1 VTESHYHHGNLRA
14 ELLAHALR
22 RVREHGP
29 GALVLRD
36 LAKDAGVSPA
46 AAYRHFDTIDHLRAE
61 VARLARQELAAAMLS
76 ARNRTSRGRNA
87 SLRRF
92 EAIGRAYVRFAV
104 DEPGWFETAFA
115 KGTVLPTTPEDPAAW
130 DVLVGALNEMVADGT
145 MPARYRESAPLV
157 AWASVHG
164 LGALLS
170 STTQRPDGTPVDAA
184 IDDVVA
190 GVVRALGI
198 SR

>member
-1 VTESHYHHGNLRA
+1 MTESHYHHGNLRA
-14 ELLAHALR
+14 ELLSHALR
-22 RVREHGP
+22 RVRDHGP

-61 VARLARQELAAAMLS
+61 VARLARQELAGAMIAA
-76 ARNRTSRGRNA
+76 RDRTTRGRNA
-87 SLRRF
+87 SVRRF
-92 EAIGRAYVRFAV
+92 EAIGRAYIRFAV

-115 KGTVLPTTPEDPAAW
+115 KDSVLPTTPEDPNAW
-130 DVLVGALNEMVADGT
+130 DVLVTALDEMVADGT
-145 MPARYRESAPLV
+145 MPSHARDSAPLI

-170 STTQRPDGTPVDAA
+170 SSPLRPDGTPLDRA
-184 IDDVVA
+184 IDDVVG
-190 GVVRALGI
+190 GVERALGI

>member
-1 VTESHYHHGNLRA
+1 MTESHYHHGNLRA

-61 VARLARQELAAAMLS
+61 VARLARQELAVAMLA

-115 KGTVLPTTPEDPAAW
+115 KGTVLPTTADDPAAW
-130 DVLVGALNEMVADGT
+130 DVLVGALDEMVADGT

-170 STTQRPDGTPVDAA
+170 STTQRPDGTPADAA

>member
-14 ELLAHALR
+14 DLLAHALR

-61 VARLARQELAAAMLS
+61 VARLARQELAGAMIAA
-76 ARNRTSRGRNA
+76 RDRTTRGRNA
-87 SLRRF
+87 SVRRF
-92 EAIGRAYVRFAV
+92 EAIGRAYIRFAV

-115 KGTVLPTTPEDPAAW
+115 KGTVLPTTPEDPNAW
-130 DVLVGALNEMVADGT
+130 DVLVGALDEMVADGT
-145 MPARYRESAPLV
+145 MHARYRDSAPLV

-170 STTQRPDGTPVDAA
+170 SSPLRPDGTPLDQA
-184 IDDVVA
+184 IDDVVG
-190 GVVRALGI
+190 GVERALGI

>member
-1 VTESHYHHGNLRA
+1 MTESHYHHGNLRP

-61 VARLARQELAAAMLS
+61 VARLARQELAVAMLA

-115 KGTVLPTTPEDPAAW
+115 KGSVLPTTAEDPAAW
-130 DVLVGALNEMVADGT
+130 DVLVGALDEMVADGT

-170 STTQRPDGTPVDAA
+170 STMQRPDGTPVDAA

>member
-1 VTESHYHHGNLRA
+1 MTESPYHHGNLRA
-14 ELLAHALR
+14 VLLDHALR
-22 RVREHGP
+22 RVRQHGP
-29 GALVLRD
+29 SALVLRD

-46 AAYRHFDTIDHLRAE
+46 AAYRHFDTIEHLRAE
-61 VARLARQELAAAMLS
+61 VARLARQELATAMLA

-92 EAIGRAYVRFAV
+92 EAIGRAYVHFAV

-115 KGTVLPTTPEDPAAW
+115 KGTVLATTREDPMAW
-130 DVLVGALNEMVADGT
+130 DVLVDALDELVADGT
-145 MPARYRESAPLV
+145 MPARYRETAPLV

-170 STTQRPDGTPVDAA
+170 TTPHRPDGTPVDEA
-184 IDDVVA
+184 IDVVVA

-198 SR
+198 IR

>member
-1 VTESHYHHGNLRA
+1 MTESHYHHGNLRA

-61 VARLARQELAAAMLS
+61 VARLARQELAVAMLA

-115 KGTVLPTTPEDPAAW
+115 EGSVLPTTADDPAAW
-130 DVLVGALNEMVADGT
+130 DVLVGALDEMVADGT

-170 STTQRPDGTPVDAA
+170 STTQRPDGTPADAA

>member
-1 VTESHYHHGNLRA
+1 MTESHYHHGNLRA

-61 VARLARQELAAAMLS
+61 VAQLARQELAVAMLA

-115 KGTVLPTTPEDPAAW
+115 EGSVLPTTADDPAAW
-130 DVLVGALNEMVADGT
+130 DVLVGALDEMVADGT

-170 STTQRPDGTPVDAA
+170 STTQRPDGTPADAA